1 MCMIN
6 IIAKIQNTHNKY
18 RKFGSTRFINFPI
31 QNDYLRQIFGNQLEY
46 VFGIL
51 KTIENFKFSGKSR
64 KNFRI

>member
-31 QNDYLRQIFGNQLEY
+31 QNDYLRQIYGNQLEY

-51 KTIENFKFSGKSR
+51 KKNNMENFAE
-64 KNFRI
+64 NFQEEE